1 MNKHELNLAT
11 IPFEAIKT
19 GNKNVESR
27 LYDEKRKLINL
38 GDEIEFTNKETG
50 EKLKVKVIGLH
61 RYNSFKEMFFSMNP
75 HKFGHS
81 SSEWLL
87 NQISEFYSEEQQK
100 EFGVIGIEFILI

>member
-50 EKLKVKVIGLH
+50 
-61 RYNSFKEMFFSMNP
+61 
-75 HKFGHS
+75 
-81 SSEWLL
+81 
-87 NQISEFYSEEQQK
+87 
-100 EFGVIGIEFILI
+100 ILY